1 MRVRILPRPDRTR
14 AHVDAYEGRLR
25 QLIVDLHSD
34 CGDPLLPF
42 VIGNLAEFH
51 GVHADHSRRITLI
64 NRTRGILHR
73 VATDTPR
80 AAFVPSTGLQSADT
94 NHVHFKRDS
103 SIEFGKRY
111 ARSARPIKGK
121 LQISEVVRA
130 VHVWHRKILQ
140 GDGL

>member
-1 MRVRILPRPDRTR
+1 MAKQSGVIKGVLWHQGESDSMDQ

-80 AAFVPSTGLQSADT
+80 AAFVPSTGLQSADA
-94 NHVHFKRDS
+94 NHVHFNRDS
-103 SIEFGKRY
+103 YIEFGKRY
-111 ARSARPIKGK
+111 ARALESVMKP
-121 LQISEVVRA
+121 
-130 VHVWHRKILQ
+130 
-140 GDGL
+140 